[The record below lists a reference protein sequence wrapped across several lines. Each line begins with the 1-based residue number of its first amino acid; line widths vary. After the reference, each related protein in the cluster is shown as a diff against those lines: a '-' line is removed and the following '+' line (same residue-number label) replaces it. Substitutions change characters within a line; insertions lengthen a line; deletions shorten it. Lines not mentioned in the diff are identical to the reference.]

1 MIRRPVVA
9 LVALAALLAGCGGG
23 ETVRATS
30 GPLVEV
36 RPPQGGGAS
45 TRPRGPTDGSPA
57 PSAAPRGGI
66 SVQTLGPPG
75 SASGAG
81 GKAAAVVPAPAAAG
95 RPQRVEVRP
104 GETLYALARRYNVP
118 VRSVIELNRL
128 TPPFALRT
136 GQMLELPQNTYHTVQ
151 PGETLYAISRR
162 YGIDNFAL
170 AQANQLSPPYGIQVG
185 QQIAIPSNRA
195 PAPAATEVAAIPPVP
210 APAPPPPAAATPG
223 APPHVLVAPPTP
235 SARPSAVPPVEPPP
249 AVAAAETAPVAT
261 APEEPSPA
269 PAPQQTAA
277 LAVPPPAEPQAAA
290 PPPEP
295 EEAPAPAIKGTG
307 QFSWPVKGR
316 VLSGYGPTADGLH
329 NDGINIAARK
339 GEPVRAADGG
349 TVVYAGDGMKGFGHL
364 VLIRHA
370 NGFVTAYAHND
381 VLLVRKGASV
391 RRGQIIA
398 RAGQSGGVS
407 EPQVHFEIRKGVQAV
422 NPLALLEPASA

>member
-1 MIRRPVVA
+1 M
-9 LVALAALLAGCGGG
+9 
-23 ETVRATS
+23 RATS

-36 RPPQGGGAS
+36 RPPQGGGSA
-45 TRPRGPTDGSPA
+45 TRPRGPADGTPA

-66 SVQTLGPPG
+66 SVQTLAPPG
-75 SASGAG
+75 TAAG
-81 GKAAAVVPAPAAAG
+81 KPVVPAPPPAAT

-118 VRSVIELNRL
+118 VRSVIELNHL
-128 TPPFALRT
+128 APPFALRS
-136 GQMLELPQNTYHTVQ
+136 GQMLDLPQAAYHTVQ

-162 YGIDNFAL
+162 YGIDSFTL
-170 AQANQLSPPYGIQVG
+170 AQANQLAPPFAIQVG
-185 QQIAIPSNRA
+185 QQLAIPTNR
-195 PAPAATEVAAIPPVP
+195 PPVPPATEVAAIPPVP
-210 APAPPPPAAATPG
+210 AAGPGAPPQTLVAPPVPSARPSVTPPPAAA
-223 APPHVLVAPPTP
+223 APED
-235 SARPSAVPPVEPPP
+235 VPPV
-249 AVAAAETAPVAT
+249 A
-261 APEEPSPA
+261 
-269 PAPQQTAA
+269 APQQTAA
-277 LAVPPPAEPQAAA
+277 VAVPPPAEPQAATPA
-290 PPPEP
+290 P
-295 EEAPAPAIKGTG
+295 EETPAPAIRGTG

-339 GEPVRAADGG
+339 GEPVRAAEAG

-364 VLIRHA
+364 LLIRHP

-381 VLLVRKGASV
+381 VLLVRKGAAV

-398 RAGQSGGVS
+398 RAGSSGGVG

>member
-1 MIRRPVVA
+1 
-9 LVALAALLAGCGGG
+9 
-23 ETVRATS
+23 
-30 GPLVEV
+30 
-36 RPPQGGGAS
+36 
-45 TRPRGPTDGSPA
+45 
-57 PSAAPRGGI
+57 
-66 SVQTLGPPG
+66 
-75 SASGAG
+75 
-81 GKAAAVVPAPAAAG
+81 
-95 RPQRVEVRP
+95 
-104 GETLYALARRYNVP
+104 
-118 VRSVIELNRL
+118 
-128 TPPFALRT
+128 
-136 GQMLELPQNTYHTVQ
+136 
-151 PGETLYAISRR
+151 
-162 YGIDNFAL
+162 
-170 AQANQLSPPYGIQVG
+170 
-185 QQIAIPSNRA
+185 
-195 PAPAATEVAAIPPVP
+195 
-210 APAPPPPAAATPG
+210 
-223 APPHVLVAPPTP
+223 
-235 SARPSAVPPVEPPP
+235 
-249 AVAAAETAPVAT
+249 
-261 APEEPSPA
+261 
-269 PAPQQTAA
+269 QQTAA

-295 EEAPAPAIKGTG
+295 EEAPAPVIKGTG

>member
-9 LVALAALLAGCGGG
+9 LIALAALLAGCGGG
-23 ETVRATS
+23 ESVRATS

-36 RPPQGGGAS
+36 RPPQGSAS
-45 TRPRGPTDGSPA
+45 RPRGPTDGVAA

-66 SVQTLGPPG
+66 SVQTLAPPR
-75 SASGAG
+75 AAG
-81 GKAAAVVPAPAAAG
+81 KPVVAAPAPAAG
-95 RPQRVEVRP
+95 RPQRVEVKA

-118 VRSVIELNRL
+118 VRSMIELNHL
-128 TPPFALRT
+128 APPFALRA
-136 GQMLELPQNTYHTVQ
+136 GQMLDLPQNAYHTVQ

-162 YGIDNFAL
+162 YGIDSFTL
-170 AQANQLSPPYGIQVG
+170 AQANRLAPPYAIQVG
-185 QQIAIPSNRA
+185 QQIAIPSDRPA
-195 PAPAATEVAAIPPVP
+195 APAATEVAAIPPVP
-210 APAPPPPAAATPG
+210 VPSPTAGPG
-223 APPHVLVAPPTP
+223 APPQVLVAPPTP
-235 SARPSAVPPVEPPP
+235 SSRPSTIPPTAAGMPDAPPPV
-249 AVAAAETAPVAT
+249 AAP
-261 APEEPSPA
+261 
-269 PAPQQTAA
+269 
-277 LAVPPPAEPQAAA
+277 PPPAEAQAVPA
-290 PPPEP
+290 PEP
-295 EEAPAPAIKGTG
+295 EATSSPVIRGTG

-339 GEPVRAADGG
+339 GEPVRAADSG

-381 VLLVRKGASV
+381 VLLVRKGAAV

-398 RAGQSGGVS
+398 RAGQSGGVG
-407 EPQVHFEIRKGVQAV
+407 EPQVHFEIRHGVQAV